1 MIKNWNHFDS
11 NISHNLVEQRK
22 ILKSKNYELD
32 SRAWSLKD
40 WGVQPFIGQHLTQK
54 REIDDIFYTNVKGK
68 SPVDRVPNY
77 QKKFTP
83 ITTYMKSLKDS

>member
-1 MIKNWNHFDS
+1 M
-11 NISHNLVEQRK
+11 
-22 ILKSKNYELD
+22 
-32 SRAWSLKD
+32 KD